1 MDRNVNEV
9 CECLNERQ
17 VNGPLQGRRHNQRR
31 AVVISVLVTASF
43 GLTACTTNT
52 GLQRLAHVGTRGAK
66 SQSVNGSSGSR
77 HGTRVQDTAANTA
90 LASANGREPGSNVAS
105 FSGVP
110 VGGGPFDTA
119 GLFNFYN
126 DSIDVT
132 EVGNTVYVS
141 WESYAHGDEIYTSIA
156 QGGQWVVRDKPIY
169 SLAPLSNDGNW
180 SRYLA
185 GNELAVVDRFN
196 DDAFMVS
203 WNSTG
208 QISHRQTLYKGWVS
222 GDFPISVDGAWA
234 VTLHLPYGAPAGGA
248 RYDLFFPTSPT
259 KPQVMTTSASQFT
272 GALYAY
278 DAGLSRLYEIQ
289 TNQVGVHVL
298 DVYQVGHAASS
309 QSGTA
314 AANSVPV
321 NTQLIMSR
329 PGQPLEHKLPG
340 LPQLLEVSPQGTIYT
355 LTRDTQN
362 PALVS
367 VTAYSKDLKQVA
379 KWNQVKLANPYTR
392 DVQLSVSYGTPHVFA
407 VVNDQGQ
414 AAIQEITLK

>member
-1 MDRNVNEV
+1 M
-9 CECLNERQ
+9 
-17 VNGPLQGRRHNQRR
+17 NGPLKQRRHNKRQ
-31 AVVISVLVTASF
+31 AVVISVLVAASF
-43 GLTACTTNT
+43 GLTACSTNT
-52 GLQRLAHVGTRGAK
+52 GLRQLTHAGGAAK
-66 SQSVNGSSGSR
+66 SQSVNGSSG
-77 HGTRVQDTAANTA
+77 TRNGNPVQDTAANTP
-90 LASANGREPGSNVAS
+90 LASGNGSGPGKSVAS
-105 FSGVP
+105 FSGVV
-110 VGGGPFDTA
+110 VGSGPFDTA

-126 DSIDVT
+126 DSIYVT

-141 WESYAHGDEIYTSIA
+141 WESYVHGDEIYTSIA

-169 SLAPLSNDGNW
+169 SLAPLSVDGNW

-196 DDAFMVS
+196 DDAFMVN
-203 WNSTG
+203 WNNTG
-208 QISHRQTLYKGWVS
+208 KMTHQQTLYKGWLS

-234 VTLHLPYGAPAGGA
+234 VALHLPYGAPAGGA
-248 RYDLFFPTSPT
+248 RYDLIFPSSPT
-259 KPQVMTTSASQFT
+259 KPQVMTTSTSQFT

-278 DAGLSRLYEIQ
+278 DAGLSRLYEIR
-289 TNQVGVHVL
+289 TNKVGVHIL
-298 DVYQVGHAASS
+298 DVYKVGNAASS

-321 NTQLIMSR
+321 NTQLIMNRS
-329 PGQPLEHKLPG
+329 GQPLEHKLPG

-367 VTAYSKDLKQVA
+367 VTAYNKDLKQVA

-392 DVQLSVSYGTPHVFA
+392 DVQLSVSSGTPHVFA